1 MMDVQ
6 SALFYA
12 FSAVMLFA
20 SFRVITARNPVHAAL
35 YLVLAFFQASG
46 IWMLLKAEFLSIALV
61 LVYVGAV
68 MVLFLFVVMM
78 LDINIDSIRQGFWK
92 HFPLAA
98 MVGAVI
104 ALELAAVLLGGFRI
118 SEPRQQVAAQ
128 LIAPA
133 AVTAVAPVDVASMTV
148 DAASAVMPA
157 ASAADVGHVV
167 VAQPSNTKDLGVL
180 LYTEYLYPV
189 QVAALILLV
198 ALIAAIALTLR
209 ARKDSK
215 FQNAGDQVRVKARDR
230 VELVKMDAVK
240 PTPAAPAAEEKQP

>member
-98 MVGAVI
+98 TVGAVI

-118 SEPRQQVAAQ
+118 SEPRQQVVAQ
-128 LIAPA
+128 VISPA
-133 AVTAVAPVDVASMTV
+133 SVTAVAPVD
-148 DAASAVMPA
+148 A
-157 ASAADVGHVV
+157 ASAALDSASAALTTASAPDVGHVV
-167 VAQPSNTKDLGVL
+167 VAQASNTKALGIL

-240 PTPAAPAAEEKQP
+240 PAPAAAEETKA